1 MALRASQTRII
12 EKKYLIRFVLVGTM
26 VHYGIMLY
34 FVWIHKKGQLFEKC
48 INIIE
53 TFETETQSLWGRYVI
68 LSAIALTIT
77 VSGLFCDVKTLL
89 FVVKKLE
96 FCSKLECL
104 SKAGLFCQSIEFS
117 VAKLFFVRTLNL
129 SIQ

>member
-77 VSGLFCDVKTLL
+77 VSGLFCDENVA
-89 FVVKKLE
+89 
-96 FCSKLECL
+96 FCK
-104 SKAGLFCQSIEFS
+104 
-117 VAKLFFVRTLNL
+117 
-129 SIQ
+129 